1 MGNEGFVR
9 LTASRGA
16 AQNVPPMN
24 QPLRGK
30 TALVTGGSRGIGKA
44 IARAFHHAGARVFI
58 CGRGARSL
66 IAAAKEIGEIN
77 CIQGD
82 VRRDA
87 ARILRRI
94 DRLDVLV
101 NNAGGMEHFG
111 RFEETP
117 AKAWRST
124 FELNLFSAV
133 EVTRAALP
141 LLRRSKGS
149 IVNIAS
155 DVGRRPFHMGPD
167 YCAAKAAVIG
177 LTRYLAVELAPI
189 RVNAVC
195 PGPVVTGPWTKAAI
209 RKAASR
215 TLSGRTGSVEEVA
228 DAVLFAA
235 TCGYLNGAVCGVD
248 GGAVRTP

>member
-1 MGNEGFVR
+1 MDRRFEGKSV
-9 LTASRGA
+9 
-16 AQNVPPMN
+16 
-24 QPLRGK
+24 
-30 TALVTGGSRGIGKA
+30 LVTGGSRGIGKA
-44 IARAFHHAGARVFI
+44 IAYAFHHAGARVLI
-58 CGRGARSL
+58 CGRDAKAMV
-66 IAAAKEIGEIN
+66 AAAREIGEII
-77 CIQGD
+77 CIPGD

-87 ARILRRI
+87 KKILKRV

-111 RFEETP
+111 RFEETGLD
-117 AKAWRST
+117 AWRST

-141 LLRRSKGS
+141 LLRKSAGC

-155 DVGRRPFHMGPD
+155 DVGRRPFDMGPD
-167 YCAAKAAVIG
+167 YCAAKAGLIS
-177 LTRYLAVELAPI
+177 LTRYLAAELAPI

-195 PGPVVTGPWTKAAI
+195 PGPVVTGPWPKAAI

-215 TLSGRTGSVEEVA
+215 TLLGRTGTTAEVA

-235 TCGYLNGAVCGVD
+235 TCGFLNGAVCGVD